1 MSGQLYPGQV
11 IYRVVKAL
19 AATSVLLAAI
29 VASAR
34 ADEAA
39 GAASDSTVPKVSKD
53 AAKTASSSSE
63 AQEDHVRAL
72 IHDLGNPRFSARR
85 AAAIELRQIGPEAFD
100 LLNAA
105 TDDADPEVAASAG
118 YLLRQIAV
126 RWVQPEDSATVR
138 AFLRQYG
145 QEADNIRSQRIEQ
158 LAKLPQ
164 NAGVVALTRI
174 VRFDRSPI
182 LSRSAAIAI
191 IRPKDL
197 SSSRPSLDAAAIQ
210 QQLGASTRPPAT
222 WLRQYLAQQHD
233 RAASIKNWTQLIEQ
247 ESARLDKA
255 SETNNEIVLGLEWN
269 LAELYRQT
277 GDTASINAVL
287 DRIAE
292 LAGDGA
298 EDTLVDLLKWLTENK
313 AWNTLDTFLDKHQ
326 AQLAQN
332 KRPLYYAALARALE
346 GKHELAD
353 QLAADAAAVQPQGRL
368 ESFSSARDM
377 EEHGQFDWAV
387 REYRR
392 AIEKQPSD
400 TGEPFL
406 ARLSLA
412 NLFHDY
418 EREQDAAEV
427 LEPLVKSVQGDN
439 TVSQLYSRIR
449 DYYNGRVA
457 TDLPDPD
464 GIAARY
470 HFYRA
475 CQYQAEKDLTRA
487 KDEYDLSLQFNQGDA
502 DVLIGAYHFPQ
513 GDAKWHDA
521 VRQRVRKLVQQFQ
534 QQIDED
540 PADATPY
547 NQWAWIVSNT
557 EGDLQRALRYSQRS
571 LELNLGGDS
580 VAGGYLDTLGRCY
593 YALGDYEN
601 AVKCEREAIE
611 KVSYPQVMRRQLE
624 LFEKALIDKKA
635 GKAPPAE
642 TSK

>member
-1 MSGQLYPGQV
+1 MSGQLSLGRIIHRLAEAYLATTLAFFA
-11 IYRVVKAL
+11 VV
-19 AATSVLLAAI
+19 TS
-29 VASAR
+29 SK
-34 ADEAA
+34 ADEAPVVA
-39 GAASDSTVPKVSKD
+39 ESAIVKAPTDPGSAPP
-53 AAKTASSSSE
+53 SSSKT
-63 AQEDHVRAL
+63 QDDRVKAL

-85 AAAIELRQIGPEAFD
+85 AASNELRQIGPEAFD

-105 TDDADPEVAASAG
+105 TDDADPEIAASAG

-126 RWVQPEDSATVR
+126 RWVQPEDSAMIR
-138 AFLRQYG
+138 ALLRQYG

-164 NAGVVALTRI
+164 NGGVVALVRV

-182 LSRSAAIAI
+182 LSRTAALAI
-191 IRPKDL
+191 IHPKDL
-197 SSSRPSLDAAAIQ
+197 NPSRPALDAAAIQ
-210 QQLGASTRPPAT
+210 QQLGASTRPAAN

-233 RAASIKNWTQLIEQ
+233 PAASIKSWTQLIQE

-287 DRIAE
+287 NRIVE
-292 LAGDGA
+292 LGGDGA
-298 EDTLVDLLKWLTENK
+298 EDELVYLLKWLTEHK
-313 AWNTLDTFLDKHQ
+313 SWNVLDTFLDKHL
-326 AQLAQN
+326 AQVIQN
-332 KRPLYYAALARALE
+332 KRPLYYAALARSLE
-346 GKHELAD
+346 GKHDLAD
-353 QLAADAAAVQPQGRL
+353 QLAADAAALPSQGRL
-368 ESFSSARDM
+368 ESFFSARDM

-406 ARLSLA
+406 ARLALA
-412 NLFHDY
+412 NLYHDY
-418 EREQDAAEV
+418 EREQDAADV

-449 DYYNGRVA
+449 DYYNGRVS
-457 TDLPDPD
+457 TELPDPD

-487 KDEYDLSLQFNQGDA
+487 KGAYDLSLQFNQGDA
-502 DVLIGAYHFPQ
+502 DVLIAAYHFPG

-534 QQIDED
+534 QQVDED
-540 PADATPY
+540 PTDATPY

-601 AVKCEREAIE
+601 AVKSERDAID
-611 KVSYPQVMRRQLE
+611 KVGYPQVMQRQLD
-624 LFEKALIDKKA
+624 LFEKALADKKA
-635 GKAPPAE
+635 GKASPAE